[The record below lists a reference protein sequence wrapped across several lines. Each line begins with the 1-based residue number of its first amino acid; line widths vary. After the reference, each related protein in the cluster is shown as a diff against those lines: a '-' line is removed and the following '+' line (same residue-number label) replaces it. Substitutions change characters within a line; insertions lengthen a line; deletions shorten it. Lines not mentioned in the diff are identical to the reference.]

1 MMRAEWKSFG
11 VCAALLTACAGT
23 EATGQSCRIV
33 QRTAPLP
40 SGVEEASGVA
50 ASRSWPGVLW
60 THNDSGGDPVVIGV
74 RAGGARVAS
83 VEVTGAKNRDWEDIA
98 VGPCSSGSC
107 LYIADTGDNDEKR
120 DDAALYRAPEPR
132 EGASSVAAERFPV
145 RYPHGPRD
153 AEALF
158 VLPTGQ
164 PFLVTKGRHS
174 AVELYRYPLPLR
186 AGETVTL
193 ERVAVI
199 DADGREGMDLVTSA
213 SASPSGRWVAVRT
226 YKSLSLYHTDALL
239 RGDTRPAQVVDLTL
253 VGEPQG
259 EGVALF
265 DDGRVLLTSEGGFKD
280 NPASISILQCPLE

>member
-1 MMRAEWKSFG
+1 MMRTEWKSLGMCVAFL
-11 VCAALLTACAGT
+11 AACAGM
-23 EATGQSCRIV
+23 EAEGQSCRIV

-50 ASRSWPGVLW
+50 ASRSWPGVFW

-74 RAGGARVAS
+74 RSGGAQVAS
-83 VEVTGAKNRDWEDIA
+83 VKVKGAKNRDWEDIA

-120 DDAALYRAPEPR
+120 DDATLYRAPEPR
-132 EGASSVAAERFPV
+132 EGASSVTAERFPV
-145 RYPHGPRD
+145 RFPHGPRD

-186 AGETVTL
+186 AGEAVTL
-193 ERVAVI
+193 DRVAVI
-199 DADGREGMDLVTSA
+199 DADGRKGQDLVTSA
-213 SASPSGRWVAVRT
+213 SASPSGKWVAIRT

-239 RGDTRPAQVVDLTL
+239 RGDTRPAKVVDLTP

-259 EGVALF
+259 EGVALA
-265 DDGRVLLTSEGGFKD
+265 DDGRVVLTSEGGFKD

>member
-1 MMRAEWKSFG
+1 MEWKSFG
-11 VCAALLTACAGT
+11 LCAALLAACGGT
-23 EATGQSCRIV
+23 QTTDQSCRNL

-40 SGVEEASGVA
+40 AGGEEASGVA
-50 ASRSWPGVLW
+50 ASPSIPGVFW

-74 RAGGARVAS
+74 RSSGAPVAS
-83 VEVTGAKNRDWEDIA
+83 VKVAGAKNRDWEDIA
-98 VGPCSSGSC
+98 VGTCSSGSC

-132 EGASSVAAERFPV
+132 AGASSVTAQRFPV
-145 RYPHGPRD
+145 RFPHGARD

-199 DADGREGMDLVTSA
+199 DADGRKGMDLVTSA
-213 SASPSGRWVAVRT
+213 SASPSGRWVAIRT

-239 RGDTRPAQVVDLTL
+239 RGDTRPARVVDLTP

-259 EGVALF
+259 EGVSLS
-265 DDGRVLLTSEGGFKD
+265 DDGRVVLTSEGGFKD
-280 NPASISILQCPLE
+280 NPGSISVLQCPLE

>member
-1 MMRAEWKSFG
+1 MMRADWKSFG
-11 VCAALLTACAGT
+11 VCAALLAACGGT
-23 EATGQSCRIV
+23 RATGQGCQIL

-40 SGVEEASGVA
+40 AGLEEASGVA
-50 ASRSWPGVLW
+50 ASRSWPGVFW

-74 RAGGARVAS
+74 RSSGARVAS
-83 VEVTGAKNRDWEDIA
+83 VKVAGAKNRDWEDVA

-107 LYIADTGDNDEKR
+107 LYIADTGDNDERR

-132 EGASSVAAERFPV
+132 EGATSVTAQRFPV
-145 RYPHGPRD
+145 HFPDGARD

-186 AGETVTL
+186 AGQTVTL

-199 DADGREGMDLVTSA
+199 DADGRKGMELVTSA
-213 SASPSGRWVAVRT
+213 SASPSGKWIVIRT
-226 YKSLSLYHTDALL
+226 YKSLSFHHTDALL
-239 RGDTRPAQVVDLTL
+239 RGDTRPAQVVDLTP

-259 EGVALF
+259 EGVALL
-265 DDGRVLLTSEGGFKD
+265 DDGRVLLTSEGGFED
-280 NPASISILQCPLE
+280 YPGSISILKCPLE

>member
-1 MMRAEWKSFG
+1 MRMEWKSFG
-11 VCAALLTACAGT
+11 LCAALLTACAGT
-23 EATGQSCRIV
+23 EATGQSCQIV

-40 SGVEEASGVA
+40 AGVEEASGVA
-50 ASRSWPGVLW
+50 ASRSWPGVFW

-74 RAGGARVAS
+74 RSDGTAAARV
-83 VEVTGAKNRDWEDIA
+83 EVKGAKNRDWEDVS
-98 VGPCSSGSC
+98 VGPCDSGSC

-132 EGASSVAAERFPV
+132 EGATSVTAERFPL
-145 RYPHGPRD
+145 RYPDGARD

-186 AGETVTL
+186 AAETVTL

-199 DADGREGMDLVTSA
+199 DADGREGEDLVTSA
-213 SASPSGRWVAVRT
+213 SASPSGRWVAIRT
-226 YKSLSLYHTDALL
+226 YKSLSFYDTAALL
-239 RGDTRPAQVVDLTL
+239 GGDTRPARVVDLTP

-265 DDGRVLLTSEGGFKD
+265 DDGRVVLTSEGAFKK